1 MSGNEKRKKFKQLAE
16 YRTEQAIH
24 YISLIGNLSNTRA
37 YQYSEKDVNIIMS
50 ALRAAVKQ
58 SSEKFKNG
66 SGKKTTFK
74 LD

>member
-1 MSGNEKRKKFKQLAE
+1 MSRDEKRKKFKQLAE

-37 YQYSEKDVNIIMS
+37 YEYEEKDVNSIMS
-50 ALRAAVKQ
+50 ALRIAVKQ

-66 SGKKTTFK
+66 SGKKNRFT